1 MDVEQ
6 FKDDV
11 RSGRIDGDRLVE
23 LVVMLLGQWQ
33 QARDEAQQASG
44 ELRRAQQRIEELEK
58 ELGRRSPKL
67 DEPFSVR
74 AEEQRQET
82 RGKKKRRK
90 RTPKRRGR
98 NRTAEK
104 VALAERSEKIFPQGV
119 SEQEC
124 RYSHTRSVWR
134 LENGRAVLVAYEIHR
149 AGNRFGKIPGVP
161 DRGEFGIEIS
171 VAIAY
176 QVYVIGL
183 SFDKVCLLMNFFQ
196 GLTLTKSQA
205 DALLKRLAR
214 QWESEF
220 DILCTLLAHSAVV
233 HADETGWSINSVWAF
248 LSEKVRV
255 LFFGVHKDAA
265 TLQQILDPATF
276 EGIVVSDD
284 AAVYANFTHAQKCWA
299 HLLRK
304 AIKLTLLEPDNA
316 EYREFTDRLLEIYRE
331 AGRVQRDRRLGDAGR
346 ARKVGELDDEIFEL
360 CGPLW
365 SRELPPTDGPR
376 NDYRLLVNELMRL
389 MVDRELF
396 TFVTAA
402 PTEAPNGETQPV
414 SGTNNEAERT
424 LRAAAEARKTGRTS
438 KTPAGARRRTVI
450 VSVLESLRQHLP
462 VLTLPTIIAEVLH
475 WTTAGRSCFA
485 KLLARL
491 NLPPSRSSPLNLIPA
506 AG

>member
-11 RSGRIDGDRLVE
+11 RSGRIDSDRLVE
-23 LVVMLLGQWQ
+23 LVVMLAEQLQR
-33 QARDEAQQASG
+33 A
-44 ELRRAQQRIEELEK
+44 LRRIEELEK
-58 ELGRRSPKL
+58 ELGRRPPKL
-67 DEPFSVR
+67 EEPFSVR
-74 AEEQRQET
+74 AEEQRQEA
-82 RGKKKRRK
+82 RGKKRRQRK
-90 RTPKRRGR
+90 PKRRGR

-104 VALAERSEKIFPQGV
+104 VALAERTEKVFPQGV
-119 SEQEC
+119 AQDEC
-124 RYSHTRSVWR
+124 AYSHTRPVWR

-149 AGNRFGKIPGVP
+149 AGNRFGNIPGVP
-161 DRGEFGIEIS
+161 DRGEFGIESS
-171 VAIAY
+171 VAIAF
-176 QVYVIGL
+176 QVYVVGL

-196 GLTLTKSQA
+196 GLNLTKSQA
-205 DALLKRLAR
+205 DALLKRLAK
-214 QWESEF
+214 QWEREF

-248 LSEKVRV
+248 LSEKARV

-276 EGIVVSDD
+276 AGIVVSDD
-284 AAVYANFTHAQKCWA
+284 AAVYAHFTHAQKCWA

-316 EYREFTDRLLEIYRE
+316 EYREFTDRLLAIYR
-331 AGRVQRDRRLGDAGR
+331 AACGAQRDRRLSDAGR
-346 ARKVGELDDEIFEL
+346 ARKVAELDDEIVAL
-360 CGPLW
+360 CVPMW
-365 SRELPPTDGPR
+365 SAELPPADGPA

-389 MVDRELF
+389 MLAQELF

-402 PTEAPNGETQPV
+402 PVKAPNGQTQPV

-424 LRAAAEARKTGRTS
+424 LRGAAEARKTGRTS

-450 VSVLESLRQHLP
+450 VSVLESLRQHLRAF
-462 VLTLPTIIAEVLH
+462 TLQAVIAEVLH
-475 WTTAGRSCFA
+475 WSAAGRSCFA
-485 KLLARL
+485 RLLTKLH
-491 NLPPSRSSPLNLIPA
+491 LPPSRSSPLHLIPA